1 MMLVTMYPNDSDCY
15 KKSTETTV
23 IYRHEVCY
31 KNFPKKIF
39 FIKKAF
45 IFTLTR
51 FDGDVWE
58 EIPSFLGQNF
68 FIS

>member
-1 MMLVTMYPNDSDCY
+1 MIQTAI
-15 KKSTETTV
+15 KKVQKQLSYTV
-23 IYRHEVCY
+23 MKCVIRIFL
-31 KNFPKKIF
+31 KKKI